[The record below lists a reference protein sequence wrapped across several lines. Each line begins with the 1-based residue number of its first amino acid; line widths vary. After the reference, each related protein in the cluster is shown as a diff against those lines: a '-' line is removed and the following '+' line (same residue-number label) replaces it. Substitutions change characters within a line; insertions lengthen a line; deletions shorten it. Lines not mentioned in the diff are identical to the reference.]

1 MRLKTTIRFLFAL
14 LGALAG
20 AQIASRSE
28 LTDSYSSS
36 STWLTYGGA
45 VVGGALAGWLVGL
58 AFGGLLA
65 RGIRRLELAAQRRPA
80 GELVVGGV
88 GLFLGFALATLA
100 AFALVRLPFIGVYL
114 LPVVYLALGYL
125 FALVGARKHRQILAT
140 VGVGQRPEPTEA
152 NPRVQDERR
161 GRKGREQRAGVLV
174 DTSAIID
181 GRISPTSSG
190 PAFSIGELI
199 VPGLRA
205 ATSCRRSPTADPQ
218 RRARG
223 RRGLEVVL
231 DLRVGAITSCS
242 TPDVDYRGLRDV
254 DAKLVRLA
262 HERSLAVLT
271 TDYNLNK
278 VARIQGVTVLN
289 VNELANALEAG
300 GAARREPARQGDPR
314 GQGVG
319 AGRRIP
325 RRRHDDRGR
334 GRAHLVGDTSTSRSR
349 ACCRSP
355 TGKMIF
361 SRVAA

>member
-1 MRLKTTIRFLFAL
+1 MRLKTTIRLLFAL

-140 VGVGQRPEPTEA
+140 VGVGQRPEPSES

-161 GRKGREQRAGVLV
+161 GRRGREQRAGVLV

-181 GRISPTSSG
+181 GRLADLMGTG
-190 PAFSIGELI
+190 FLDRELI
-199 VPGLRA
+199 VPVFVLHELQA
-205 ATSCRRSPTADPQ
+205 VADSADPQ

-223 RRGLEVVL
+223 RRGMDVVSA
-231 DLRVGAITSCS
+231 LRKGDHVVS
-242 TPDVDYRGLRDV
+242 TPDIDVPGIVEV
-254 DAKLVRLA
+254 DAKLVRVA
-262 HERSLAVLT
+262 HERGLAVLT

-278 VARIQGVTVLN
+278 IARIQGVAVLN
-289 VNELANALEAG
+289 INELANALKPAVLPGETLSVKVL
-300 GAARREPARQGDPR
+300 REGKESE
-314 GQGVG
+314 QGVG
-319 AGRRIP
+319 YLDDGTMIVIEGGR
-325 RRRHDDRGR
+325 DR
-334 GRAHLVGDTSTSRSR
+334 VGDTVDVEVTSVLQ
-349 ACCRSP
+349 SP
-355 TGKMIF
+355 SGKMIF
-361 SRVAA
+361 TRMA